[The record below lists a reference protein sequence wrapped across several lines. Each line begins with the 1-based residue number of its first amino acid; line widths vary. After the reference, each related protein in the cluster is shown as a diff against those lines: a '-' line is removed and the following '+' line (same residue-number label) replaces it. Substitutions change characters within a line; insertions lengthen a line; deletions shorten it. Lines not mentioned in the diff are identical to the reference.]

1 ESDLQVA
8 VIKECR
14 LLVLYVFPSIVA
26 GRRRVARLGTS
37 RQTLIRM
44 MGINKLCCEFATR
57 LGSAR
62 SLHWLSLSTWIPA
75 SDAAVLHAGRRC
87 REAGQPWLAAAAA
100 WTQRSGCRA

>member
-1 ESDLQVA
+1 M
-8 VIKECR
+8 
-14 LLVLYVFPSIVA
+14 LYVFPSIVA

-62 SLHWLSLSTWIPA
+62 SLHRPSLSTWIRPGGA
-75 SDAAVLHAGRRC
+75 PVLHAGRRC
-87 REAGQPWLAAAAA
+87 REFGPGIAGGDSFEENQL
-100 WTQRSGCRA
+100 